1 MFVDSPVPAPYD
13 IIGDVHGCF
22 AELTE
27 LLTQL
32 GYSLDDAPFPTSAH
46 HPSGRTAVFV
56 GDLTDRGPES
66 AAVLRLVMG
75 MVTAGDALV
84 VRGNHDDKLA
94 RALAGN
100 DVSFS
105 HGLSETMEELA
116 ALNDPGFVEEA
127 RQFLESLPFYLL
139 LDGGRLIVVHAGLKE
154 HHVGRTDGRVRAMAL
169 YGDTTGA
176 RTAEGYPVRRSWELE
191 YTGEAMIIYGH
202 TPVSE
207 AVWINN
213 TMCIDTACVFG
224 GSLTALRYPEQ
235 TLVQVPAAQAWATT
249 NLKVPGTRIW

>member
-22 AELTE
+22 AELIE

-32 GYSLDDAPFPTSAH
+32 GYSLDDAPLSHIRPP
-46 HPSGRTAVFV
+46 PSGRTAVFV

-139 LDGGRLIVVHAGLKE
+139 MDGGRLIVVHAGLKE

>member
-1 MFVDSPVPAPYD
+1 
-13 IIGDVHGCF
+13 
-22 AELTE
+22 
-27 LLTQL
+27 
-32 GYSLDDAPFPTSAH
+32 
-46 HPSGRTAVFV
+46 
-56 GDLTDRGPES
+56 
-66 AAVLRLVMG
+66 
-75 MVTAGDALV
+75 
-84 VRGNHDDKLA
+84 
-94 RALAGN
+94 
-100 DVSFS
+100 
-105 HGLSETMEELA
+105 
-116 ALNDPGFVEEA
+116 
-127 RQFLESLPFYLL
+127 
-139 LDGGRLIVVHAGLKE
+139 
-154 HHVGRTDGRVRAMAL
+154 MAL